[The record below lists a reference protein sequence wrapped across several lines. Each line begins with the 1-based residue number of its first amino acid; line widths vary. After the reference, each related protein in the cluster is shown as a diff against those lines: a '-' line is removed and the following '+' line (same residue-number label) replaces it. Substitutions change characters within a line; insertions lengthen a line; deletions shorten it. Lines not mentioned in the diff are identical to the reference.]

1 MSFVLIVGPRFR
13 LEPALKR
20 WIGKQTGSGFVLC
33 LDVDV
38 SLVFAE
44 LGPLVE
50 ERNLSEID
58 LSLEMDLIVDTD
70 RPTLERRLQELLD
83 GSPQTWPAVFTE
95 LNFASNIW
103 RCYVQAKAIR
113 QWCAGKPQICT
124 LVTRGVDRNLP
135 RTLLGISREN
145 VLVRDAD
152 SPVRKLSFRTI
163 VRLRLY
169 WQWLSNFVKELFCI
183 AAAKLQMAAG
193 GLENPLRP
201 PWCIFING
209 SMRTGR
215 LDGERFLGELPKEA
229 ESNWVVLTSP
239 VHQNSQRLRSPSATL
254 ASIRR
259 ASSEGFNIA
268 QSFAR
273 SSDVVTS
280 YLGRRPNVS
289 WSSIADFLE
298 GLGLCSF
305 LLEVKRQFFFV
316 DAPKQMALSKCLSR
330 AHLRLSTRA
339 MVVPIFELVEGR
351 AAVRS
356 GNRGNISTFG
366 VQHGQSGPWGL
377 WRFCV
382 RAGCLAK

>member
-103 RCYVQAKAIR
+103 RCYVQAKAIQ
-113 QWCAGKPQICT
+113 QWCAGNPQICT